1 MVKIGT
7 LMTTEQRADMIE
19 FLKSYKDVFAWSYQD
34 MPGLDTDLVVH
45 RLPLIPGV
53 KPVKQKRIRLRPEW
67 NLKMKEEV
75 MKQFQA
81 GFLAVS
87 TYPEWLANIVPVPK
101 KERKVRMCIDFRN
114 LNKASPADDFPLPHI
129 DILVDNTA
137 GHEMLSFMDALR

>member
-1 MVKIGT
+1 
-7 LMTTEQRADMIE
+7 MTTEQRADMIE

-53 KPVKQKRIRLRPEW
+53 KPVKQKLRRLRPEW
-67 NLKMKEEV
+67 NLKMKKEV

-87 TYPEWLANIVPVPK
+87 TYPEWLANIVPVRMAKCECGGPVFDG
-101 KERKVRMCIDFRN
+101 EDPPPACPRVRRIGAWAYLIARRSC
-114 LNKASPADDFPLPHI
+114 S
-129 DILVDNTA
+129 
-137 GHEMLSFMDALR
+137 GG

>member
-1 MVKIGT
+1 MKKNHPNLDLWERHEKGVQPNIEETESINLGSEEDPKMVKIGT

-53 KPVKQKRIRLRPEW
+53 KPVKQKRRILKPEW

-87 TYPEWLANIVPVPK
+87 TYPEWLANPY
-101 KERKVRMCIDFRN
+101 
-114 LNKASPADDFPLPHI
+114 
-129 DILVDNTA
+129 
-137 GHEMLSFMDALR
+137 